1 MLAIV
6 VATAA
11 VGCSS
16 TTSSSSGAEGASS
29 SAPAATV
36 PRPTGPPPTATAATI
51 GGPLTGGNGIFLGA
65 SGPGP
70 DLDKAGYTETEYTAS
85 GSATSYKADGGLPDD
100 GTFQLTPDTKADYET
115 RIVVRRPKDQA
126 NFNGTVAVEWL
137 NVSGGVDAA
146 PDYTYLADELIRK
159 GYVWVGVSAQRIGVE
174 GGPVLVSVPGG
185 DALGAGK
192 GLKALD
198 PARYSSLHHPGDA
211 YAYDIY
217 TQVAQSLRA
226 PGSVNPLAGLD
237 VQHLLAVGESQSA
250 FTLTTY
256 YDGVQPLTH
265 EFDGF
270 FIHSR
275 GGSPAPLSTANGYI
289 DVAGSLTGQATKMR
303 TDQTAPVMMIQTET
317 DVLGLLNYYPARQPD
332 NDHLRKWEVAGTS
345 HADKVQIGSMES
357 QLGCSVPINDGQQ
370 VFVLRAALRHLQDW
384 VTNGTAPPHGDE
396 LAVDTSGAKPAYQM
410 DAVGN
415 VKGGVRTPAVD
426 APTTRLSGIAPSTES
441 VICILFGSTTPL
453 TTDQL
458 HSLYSSKD
466 DYTAK
471 YTAATDAAIK
481 AGFALPEDRDQI
493 LQDANASA
501 IPS

>member
-1 MLAIV
+1 LLVVGACLA
-6 VATAA
+6 A
-11 VGCSS
+11 GCSS
-16 TTSSSSGAEGASS
+16 TTSST
-29 SAPAATV
+29 AATDETSAGPATTA
-36 PRPTGPPPTATAATI
+36 PRPTGPPPSATAATI

-70 DLDKAGYTETEYTAS
+70 DLAKANYTETEYTAS
-85 GSATSYKADGGLPDD
+85 GTATSYKSDGALPAD
-100 GTFQLTPDTKADYET
+100 GTFQLTPDSKADYET

-126 NFNGTVAVEWL
+126 NFNGSVAVEWL
-137 NVSGGVDAA
+137 NVSGGVDAN

-174 GGPVLVSVPGG
+174 GGPVLVSIPGG

-198 PARYSSLHHPGDA
+198 PARYGSLHHPGDA
-211 YAYDIY
+211 YAFDIFS
-217 TQVAQSLRA
+217 QVAQSLRT
-226 PGSVNPLAGLD
+226 PGAVNPVAGLD
-237 VQHLLAVGESQSA
+237 VQRLLAVGESQSA
-250 FTLTTY
+250 YTLTTY

-270 FIHSR
+270 FVHSR
-275 GGSPAPLSTANGYI
+275 GGTPAPISPPNGYI
-289 DVAGSLTGQATKMR
+289 DLAGSLAGQATTLR
-303 TDQTAPVMMIQTET
+303 TDQSTPVIMIETET

-332 NDHLRKWEVAGTS
+332 NDHLRVWEVAGTS

-384 VTNGTAPPHGDE
+384 LTTGTAPPHAE
-396 LAVDTSGAKPAYQM
+396 QLAVDTTGAKPAYVM
-410 DAVGN
+410 DSVGN

-426 APTTRLSGIAPSTES
+426 TPTTRLSGIAPSTES
-441 VICILFGSTTPL
+441 VVCILFGTTTPL
-453 TTDQL
+453 STDQL

-466 DYTAK
+466 DYTTK

-481 AGFALPEDRDQI
+481 AGFAVPEDRDQI
-493 LQDANASA
+493 LADADPGA